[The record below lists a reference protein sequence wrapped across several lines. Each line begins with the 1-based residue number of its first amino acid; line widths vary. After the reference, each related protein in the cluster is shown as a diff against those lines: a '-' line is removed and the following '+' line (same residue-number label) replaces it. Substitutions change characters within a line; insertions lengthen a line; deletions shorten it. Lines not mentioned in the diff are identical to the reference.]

1 MFSAFKYYAIDY
13 LHENKVKE
21 RLFRDALLLQIPSC
35 LNQDKNFIDDKY
47 RSPWTRAISVPEMT
61 DDSVLEQWT
70 TRFCVEDFPEKKTVT
85 GMMINGTFEEIVPS
99 SNPNSPT
106 GIETISS
113 YLRKDCEEDFTPIK
127 CSPHYP
133 GVKAEHQGLLIDEE
147 MIFINKTMDNHLP
160 TVDTLLSR
168 LKLYLVKDP
177 LLDFQ
182 EQLSGKADFTECF
195 SVQER
200 SEPFVRDFHMA
211 EETFC
216 KKKLPPVFPSEFE
229 FLMSATPKQELP
241 ILPLSEL
248 KESFNS
254 MPDTMDYVE
263 ENEKLSQRDLSTK
276 HEFDTEDMKC
286 NSTEI
291 LPIASPCEPECSE
304 PGELEILLTNLSS
317 PRQHSPV
324 SSLCAGFQAFPFSA
338 VYKINLLTAGESAN
352 KYCML
357 WQLGSCRN
365 SWVSFLLT
373 VPRCQEPSSQYSLA
387 DMRNIFSIKGDSL
400 VINPAKAKRWRQA
413 RLNPIMADTLEHLRA
428 YLCHSGL
435 SSLETKLE
443 VFLPTKVLQLVSW
456 LEHQNCPLPIMPMSV
471 KSTSVPRLC
480 PQKRPF
486 SEKEVLHLCLSDE
499 CVSVKKPKKEENP
512 KNDQELAA
520 GIMQKIDNS
529 HVEFDMSDECVS
541 VKKPEKEENPKNDQ
555 ELAAGIMQKTDN
567 SHVEFDMSDECVSI
581 KKPGKEENPKN
592 DQELAAGIMQKIDNS
607 HVEFDMSDEC
617 VSIKKPGKE
626 ENPKNDQELAAGIMQ
641 KTDKGHVGPYNSVP
655 SVESTSSSRI
665 KASDNKKQ
673 NDLDLLSEFITLRSK
688 YKTFTSDAEVTGH
701 DQNSEFQDEEKCS
714 LTLQEETP
722 VVSNNKT
729 PKERS
734 QERTDDVIEI
744 QASDTQCQAY
754 CLLEAAATPI
764 LNKLVCLCTYPAANW
779 KFATVIFDQTRFF
792 LKEQEKIIND
802 AVHQGK
808 NDDREI
814 TFRHAALLHL
824 LVTIRDVLLTCSLE
838 TALGYLSNAKDI
850 YKSVLDSCLDNIWR
864 QLKILQ
870 FVTEKRPKTNYKIQ
884 ELQCQILGWLKSQ
897 QQFKV
902 LIIIRMD
909 TDGEK
914 HLLIKTLKKIE
925 GLTLT
930 VLHSNERKDFLEA
943 TGVLKGTS
951 SCVVVH
957 HHSIRADFPWSSF
970 SLVVEYNHVGHSCWA
985 RHCQQLSIPFLAF
998 RVVVPDTALKRN
1010 TLLDRFG
1017 GFLLEIKIPYIF
1029 FASEGVLNTPEILR
1043 LLESDYNITLVERC
1057 CCESLKLFGSTERYV
1072 VVTVDEHT
1080 AVVVQDLEELHYE
1093 KASDN
1098 IIMRLMALSFQYS
1111 CCWII
1116 LYPKETLN
1124 SEYHLTEKTLHH
1136 LAQIYAALVSSGL
1149 KSEELDVKLIIAPG
1163 VEETALTIR
1172 QIADH
1177 NLMTSK
1183 RDPHEW
1189 LDKSWVE
1196 ISPSKEEMSLLDFPC
1211 INPLVAQLMLH
1222 RAPSLHWL
1230 LRATPAE
1237 LQELLPQVPSKVL
1250 KHFCSITSLFKIN
1263 SSSLTMSPQMSPLQ
1277 EDMNETNPF
1286 ISQSSAPV
1294 IQEHEEYYSYEDSE
1308 EAVQDGTSSSLMEL
1322 RETLSMLPSA
1332 ASHSQTSYWK
1342 DSICGPNTVHN
1353 NPFLINKE
1361 SKKVTWHS
1369 FPSQDDS
1376 ESGVFSLGLTQIN
1389 CEPEMSPAD
1398 TQRRVTHNFVNYPKA
1413 KGSRNMQVSTPVF
1426 LPEGSQFHLC
1436 WDFKNNGDRKQTYSF
1451 NSSCGAEQTSYNKW
1465 YPQNNDLPSNQPEC
1479 LSAKLKHFTYR
1490 NSTAGTD
1497 KTFWREL
1504 PSVPSWDSFCASDSN
1519 VNQRGFNGLN
1529 FYQRAGNYLGQRRL
1543 PVSSS
1548 NWGDYETPTGLMYS
1562 QVPQPKKQR
1571 LTYEKVPG
1579 RVDGQTRLK
1588 FL

>member
-1 MFSAFKYYAIDY
+1 ISLKRRAMFSAFKYYAIDY

-47 RSPWTRAISVPEMT
+47 RSPWTRAISVPEVT

-106 GIETISS
+106 GMETISS
-113 YLRKDCEEDFTPIK
+113 YLRKDYEEDFAPIK

-147 MIFINKTMDNHLP
+147 MIFINKAMENHLP

-200 SEPFVRDFHMA
+200 SELFVRDFHMA

-229 FLMSATPKQELP
+229 FLMSTIPKQEIP
-241 ILPLSEL
+241 TLPLSEL
-248 KESFNS
+248 KESLNS
-254 MPDTMDYVE
+254 MPDIMDYVE
-263 ENEKLSQRDLSTK
+263 ENEKLSQRDHSTK

-291 LPIASPCEPECSE
+291 LPVASPYEPECSK
-304 PGELEILLTNLSS
+304 PGELEMPLTNLSL

-338 VYKINLLTAGESAN
+338 VCKINLLSAGESAN

-357 WQLGSCRN
+357 WQLGNCRN

-387 DMRNIFSIKGDSL
+387 NMRNIFSIKGDSL

-413 RLNPIMADTLEHLRA
+413 RLNPIVADALEHLKA
-428 YLCHSGL
+428 YLCHCGL
-435 SSLETKLE
+435 PSQATKLE
-443 VFLPTKVLQLVSW
+443 VFLPTKVLQLDPW

-499 CVSVKKPKKEENP
+499 CVSVKKSK
-512 KNDQELAA
+512 
-520 GIMQKIDNS
+520 
-529 HVEFDMSDECVS
+529 
-541 VKKPEKEENPKNDQ
+541 KEENPKNDQ

-567 SHVEFDMSDECVSI
+567 SHIGF
-581 KKPGKEENPKN
+581 
-592 DQELAAGIMQKIDNS
+592 
-607 HVEFDMSDEC
+607 
-617 VSIKKPGKE
+617 
-626 ENPKNDQELAAGIMQ
+626 
-641 KTDKGHVGPYNSVP
+641 VP
-655 SVESTSSSRI
+655 SVESTSSSWI

-688 YKTFTSDAEVTGH
+688 YKTFASDAEVTGH
-701 DQNSEFQDEEKCS
+701 DENSEFQDEEKCA
-714 LTLQEETP
+714 LTRQEESP

-729 PKERS
+729 PKEKS

-754 CLLEAAATPI
+754 CLLEAAATPV

-802 AVHQGK
+802 TVHQGK

-824 LVTIRDVLLTCSLE
+824 LVTIRDVLLTCNLE

-870 FVTEKRPKTNYKIQ
+870 FITEKRPKTNYKIQ
-884 ELQCQILGWLKSQ
+884 ELQCQILSWLQSQ
-897 QQFKV
+897 QQIKV

-909 TDGEK
+909 SDGEK

-970 SLVVEYNHVGHSCWA
+970 ALVVEYNHVGHSCWA

-998 RVVVPDTALKRN
+998 KVVVPETALNRN

-1080 AVVVQDLEELHYE
+1080 AVVMQDLEELHYE

-1196 ISPSKEEMSLLDFPC
+1196 VSPSKEEMSLLDFPC

-1263 SSSLTMSPQMSPLQ
+1263 SSSMTMSPRMSSLQ
-1277 EDMNETNPF
+1277 EDMNETGPF

-1294 IQEHEEYYSYEDSE
+1294 IQEHEEYYSYEDPKE
-1308 EAVQDGTSSSLMEL
+1308 TVQDGTSSSLKEL

-1353 NPFLINKE
+1353 NPFLINNE
-1361 SKKVTWHS
+1361 SEKVTWHS

-1426 LPEGSQFHLC
+1426 LPEGSQSHLC

-1451 NSSCGAEQTSYNKW
+1451 NSSCGAEQTSYDKW

-1479 LSAKLKHFTYR
+1479 LSAKLEHFTYR
-1490 NSTAGTD
+1490 NSNTGTD

-1504 PSVPSWDSFCASDSN
+1504 PSVPSWNSFCASDSN

-1529 FYQRAGNYLGQRRL
+1529 FYQRAGNHLGQRRL